1 MDSLP
6 SIHRNGQRR
15 HPPIRK
21 ERHKGGYFVSL
32 FEIRCSRKVLG
43 RANGRENRNPED
55 RGAKQLLLVVAGRG
69 EVRSRNGRSQES
81 GGISGDG
88 RDGTRGMDEGGK
100 HDLCNKWP
108 EQETEEICCEAFG
121 GDRPSDT
128 KGGGAGGLGGEGAIR
143 SGMAMRKWGAK
154 TLEMCADGRKEG
166 SDSEEGR
173 GRSQDS
179 KRKSEHVQWCIRV
192 CVRGERE
199 GKCVQGSMY
208 IWLLFR
214 SYKIDGFYHRL
225 DSRV

>member
-1 MDSLP
+1 VDSLP

-88 RDGTRGMDEGGK
+88 RDGTRGMDEGE
-100 HDLCNKWP
+100 N
-108 EQETEEICCEAFG
+108 TIFA
-121 GDRPSDT
+121 T
-128 KGGGAGGLGGEGAIR
+128 N
-143 SGMAMRKWGAK
+143 
-154 TLEMCADGRKEG
+154 
-166 SDSEEGR
+166 
-173 GRSQDS
+173 GRSK
-179 KRKSEHVQWCIRV
+179 KRRRFVARLSVETDPLTRRV
-192 CVRGERE
+192 AAPEGWVGKGRSDRE
-199 GKCVQGSMY
+199 WRCENGALKP
-208 IWLLFR
+208 
-214 SYKIDGFYHRL
+214 
-225 DSRV
+225 

>member
-1 MDSLP
+1 VDSLP

-154 TLEMCADGRKEG
+154 TLEMVDDGRREG
-166 SDSEEGR
+166 SDSPRR
-173 GRSQDS
+173 GRASMYA
-179 KRKSEHVQWCIRV
+179 V
-192 CVRGERE
+192 CVRGERVCMCMCN
-199 GKCVQGSMY
+199 CVCIRGFSVRGRKNGT
-208 IWLLFR
+208 LLLTV
-214 SYKIDGFYHRL
+214 SV
-225 DSRV
+225 S